1 VRRDRYALACLAALA
16 AWWAVLA
23 IAPRHR
29 DTWLHE
35 NLLVFAGVPLA
46 AWLHLRLRFDRIAL
60 TLITLF
66 VALHLFGAHYSYS
79 ETPWP
84 FGGRNHYDRV
94 VHFSFGL
101 LLAYPMRELFRQTP
115 WPRAITLLLVMASS
129 MAYELIE
136 WGFVMI
142 AAPAQGMTFL
152 GTQGDEWDAQK
163 DMALATFGA
172 AIALLAMGGGAG
184 EGRDGC
190 AAPAPRGE
198 WPHGDR
204 PAR

>member
-1 VRRDRYALACLAALA
+1 VGRDRYAIACLVALA
-16 AWWAVLA
+16 VWWAILA
-23 IAPRHR
+23 IAPHHR

-46 AWLHLRLRFDRIAL
+46 VWFDRKLRFDRLAL

-94 VHFSFGL
+94 VHFSYGL
-101 LLAYPMRELFRQTP
+101 LLAYPMRELFRKTP

-136 WGFVMI
+136 WGFAMI
-142 AAPAQGMTFL
+142 ASPAQGMSFL
-152 GTQGDEWDAQK
+152 GAQGDEWDAQK
-163 DMALATFGA
+163 DMGLASLGA
-172 AIALLAMGGGAG
+172 VISLTLMGGGTG
-184 EGRDGC
+184 EGSCTPLPDG
-190 AAPAPRGE
+190 
-198 WPHGDR
+198 GDSS
-204 PAR
+204 